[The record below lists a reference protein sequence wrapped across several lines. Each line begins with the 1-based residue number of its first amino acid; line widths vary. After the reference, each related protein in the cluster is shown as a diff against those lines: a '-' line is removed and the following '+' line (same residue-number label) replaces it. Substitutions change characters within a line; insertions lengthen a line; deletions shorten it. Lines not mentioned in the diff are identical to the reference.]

1 MRVEADHV
9 TKRFGDVRALDDVHF
24 TIPAGRRVALIG
36 PNGSGKSTLNRVL
49 MGLVACSGTVR
60 LDGHSPFAERVAI
73 AHRMAY
79 VPQIAPQLAA
89 PVRELLRAVAGVRE
103 LRSGGFEA
111 VARRLDLDL
120 AALGARPFRSLSGG
134 MRQKLLIA
142 LAFASKASL
151 LVLDEPTGSLDAQ
164 ARERFFEL
172 FEATDA
178 GATVLL
184 CSHRLEEVRPLVDD
198 VLYLNEGRLAWQG
211 PASEFLEACGVASLE
226 VWVDGEAAAAWLR
239 ARGFRRTA
247 AGPWLRD
254 VSSAEKMKLLAE
266 IPQALGA
273 SLRNLNARDLE
284 HLDLGAAPG
293 RPPHD

>member
-9 TKRFGDVRALDDVHF
+9 TRRFGDVRALDDVDF

-49 MGLVACSGTVR
+49 MGLVACAGSVR

-103 LRSGGFEA
+103 LRPGGFEG

-120 AALGARPFRSLSGG
+120 AALGPRPFRSLSGG

-151 LVLDEPTGSLDAQ
+151 LVLDEPTGSLDAR

-184 CSHRLEEVRPLVDD
+184 CSHRLEEVRPLVDT
-198 VLYLNEGRLAWQG
+198 VLYLDEGRLAWQG

-226 VWVDGEAAAAWLR
+226 VWVEGEAASAWLR

-247 AGPWLRD
+247 AGPWLRS
-254 VSSAEKMKLLAE
+254 VASAEKMKLVAE

>member
-1 MRVEADHV
+1 MRVEAEHV
-9 TKRFGDVRALDDVHF
+9 TRSFGEVCALADVHF

-49 MGLVACSGTVR
+49 MGLVACAGRVR

-89 PVRELLRAVAGVRE
+89 PVRELLRAVRGVRE
-103 LRSGGFEA
+103 LRPGGFEG

-120 AALGARPFRSLSGG
+120 AALGPRPFRSLSGG

-172 FEATDA
+172 FDATEA

-198 VLYLNEGRLAWQG
+198 VLFLSEGRLAWQG
-211 PASEFLEACGVASLE
+211 PAAEFLDACGVASLE
-226 VWVDGEAAAAWLR
+226 VWAEGEAAAAWLL

-247 AGPWLRD
+247 AGPWQRS
-254 VSSAEKMKLLAE
+254 VASAEKMKLLVE

-273 SLRNLNARDLE
+273 ALRNLNARDLE
-284 HLDLGAAPG
+284 QLDLGAAPG
-293 RPPHD
+293 SRSHD